1 MSSNFES
8 QSVQLK
14 RGGYACSLGKMAMTV
29 AAIGSFAFNIAHCS
43 DYMIASRLKTPRF
56 KQFSVPATNSL
67 GRASNSR
74 LPSSKSLKKLRLFS
88 SRTEADTS
96 SSSAQGKTPFGYT
109 RKDVLLIGLGLT
121 AFGFGLE
128 SGLEL
133 IGLDSIKAGNAVQLV
148 MVLGLTIGWISS
160 YIFRVASKDM
170 TYAQQLRDY
179 ENKVM
184 QKRLEELPEAELEV
198 LLAQVEEEKQRLQ
211 NTKRNDY
218 NF

>member
-1 MSSNFES
+1 
-8 QSVQLK
+8 
-14 RGGYACSLGKMAMTV
+14 MTV
-29 AAIGSFAFNIAHCS
+29 AAIGSFANIAHCS
-43 DYMIASRLKTPRF
+43 DYMIASGLKTPRF
-56 KQFSVPATNSL
+56 KHFSVPAINSL
-67 GRASNSR
+67 GRVSNSR

-88 SRTEADTS
+88 SRTEADS
-96 SSSAQGKTPFGYT
+96 SSRTEADSSSIAQGKTPFGYT

-128 SGLEL
+128 SGLEF
-133 IGLDSIKAGNAVQLV
+133 IGLDSIKAGNAVQLI
-148 MVLGLTIGWISS
+148 MVLGLTFGWISS

-218 NF
+218 NI